1 VQWIKYT
8 FLDGAGGS
16 FAIGGARRARDAAS
30 AVPPTGLILLS
41 IFSVQLGA
49 AVAKNLFPALGPAGA
64 VFMRVGFGALVL
76 LAIWRPRLRGYR
88 RADYLVV
95 LQFGLAT
102 AAMNYAFYSAL
113 ARIPLGVAVT
123 LEFVGPLGVALVGSR
138 RLRDVLWGLLAAA
151 GIVLFSPIGGARLDP
166 LGLALALLAGSLW
179 AAYIILG
186 GRMGRAF
193 ADGTGLAL
201 AMGVAALV
209 LAPIGV
215 AGAGKALL
223 DPGLLLAGVGLAL
236 LSAVIPYSLEME
248 ALRRLPAR
256 VFGVLMSLE
265 PGVAGLVGFVILGQ
279 RLGPRDLIAIALVV
293 AASIGAS
300 RGTSAD

>member
-1 VQWIKYT
+1 
-8 FLDGAGGS
+8 
-16 FAIGGARRARDAAS
+16 
-30 AVPPTGLILLS
+30 
-41 IFSVQLGA
+41 
-49 AVAKNLFPALGPAGA
+49 
-64 VFMRVGFGALVL
+64 
-76 LAIWRPRLRGYR
+76 
-88 RADYLVV
+88 
-95 LQFGLAT
+95 
-102 AAMNYAFYSAL
+102 
-113 ARIPLGVAVT
+113 
-123 LEFVGPLGVALVGSR
+123 
-138 RLRDVLWGLLAAA
+138 VLWGLLAAA

-186 GRMGRAF
+186 ARMGRAF
-193 ADGTGLAL
+193 SDGTGLAL

-223 DPGLLLAGVGLAL
+223 DPSLLLAGVGLAL

-279 RLGPRDLIAIALVV
+279 RLGPRDLLAIALVV

-300 RGTSAD
+300 RGTRAD